1 MVQRP
6 AECGGKAQARRR
18 VSAALHAHNPHT
30 LSSPSLCPPL
40 PAPASKMCILYYHVH
55 IVLFTRHF
63 LLFTHHIVFFTHHI
77 VCVRTRTHARALV
90 SYYHG
95 LGCARD
101 PAAAAAMYRSAAD
114 SKNVE
119 AMVCDA

>member
-1 MVQRP
+1 MHTTLTRFPRP
-6 AECGGKAQARRR
+6 LC
-18 VSAALHAHNPHT
+18 V
-30 LSSPSLCPPL
+30 SLCLRLHP
-40 PAPASKMCILYYHVH
+40 KMCILHCDVH

-77 VCVRTRTHARALV
+77 VCARTRTHARALV